1 MSILVIK
8 DDKTYAISDSNLI
21 KDWQELKYIPDT
33 DKLLDWRMV
42 LMRVEPEHESEE
54 ESLIKEI
61 LGTDYL
67 LDLNS
72 KI

>member
-1 MSILVIK
+1 MANVFIVIK
-8 DDKTYAISDSNLI
+8 DGKDYDISDSKLI

-54 ESLIKEI
+54 EALIKEI
-61 LGTDYL
+61 LATDYL
-67 LDLNS
+67 LDLN
-72 KI
+72 I